1 MLLLLS
7 VAVGLTGHFDWEGGS
22 QRPADFAICYFKMLP
37 STQTIT
43 FESMVKMTCLLAYG
57 FSIRMAKMF
66 KGFETSLRK
75 IGAIMRTLS
84 TRRQRGGSQSI
95 SEVDPGAGKR
105 WLRLIGAAMREA
117 STQQRRR
124 GSQDIPQWDPRA
136 REGWQER
143 LAILVYDPFVIALSS
158 LINIHLAL
166 FTSFLAEVYWV
177 IFALIWGTKRLL
189 YTRKRGPKEEN
200 EWSFGQTLPL
210 ILLLAPM
217 AAILENLSYS
227 SKPRERE
234 RIRQWAINLSNPDWP
249 EFEDNDASR
258 IDREYVASISYHG
271 ALCLAAFGY
280 IQAGV
285 FFVVDDLRGISQ
297 PFRSFAFSFF
307 VFNPFLQLLW
317 ILCSLWI
324 SRMYW
329 IIPLKRSA
337 NGIALL
343 SLTVVSMTE
352 FWGSPSDDPEIRF
365 QNWL

>member
-7 VAVGLTGHFDWEGGS
+7 VAVGLTGHFNWEVGS
-22 QRPADFAICYFKMLP
+22 QHPAHFAVCYFRRLP
-37 STQTIT
+37 DTHTIA
-43 FESMVKMTCLLAYG
+43 FESMVKMICLLTYG
-57 FSIRMAKMF
+57 FSIRVAKMF
-66 KGFETSLRK
+66 KGFETSLRQV
-75 IGAIMRTLS
+75 GAIMRTVS

-105 WLRLIGAAMREA
+105 WLRLIGAAMKEA

-124 GSQDIPQWDPRA
+124 GSQDIPQWDPF
-136 REGWQER
+136 
-143 LAILVYDPFVIALSS
+143 AIAVSG
-158 LINIHLAL
+158 LIDIHLDL

-189 YTRKRGPKEEN
+189 YTRKRGPKAEN
-200 EWSFGQTLPL
+200 EWSFGQTLPP

-217 AAILENLSYS
+217 AAIIENLSYS

-249 EFEDNDASR
+249 EFEDKDASR

-271 ALCLAAFGY
+271 VLCLAAFGY

-297 PFRSFAFSFF
+297 PFRSFAF
-307 VFNPFLQLLW
+307 
-317 ILCSLWI
+317 
-324 SRMYW
+324 
-329 IIPLKRSA
+329 
-337 NGIALL
+337 
-343 SLTVVSMTE
+343 
-352 FWGSPSDDPEIRF
+352 
-365 QNWL
+365 